1 MGGEARYL
9 LGPGAKFIDDE
20 IVLLGVEME
29 SKKDKYQKIEKKY
42 YQDDSGTS
50 DDNGRTE
57 MKEAILNDKDTWG
70 KLFLVARGNFS
81 DSRSDAALDE
91 GDVYP
96 AAVNGGEADMQ
107 CEWTNRA
114 PSGGGYEHEAINYN
128 NGGYRG
134 CASSCINWKT
144 RISHSNTAGS
154 DKSLGYTALTVTLG
168 SSSEATGSCRCYHN
182 ITSLTSAVSGRKTCV
197 FKTTKGC
204 YYTIKHGSTYYHIYG
219 TENKRNLWA
228 ESIAAPT
235 KAIWFDKKNWCIG
248 PITRK
253 GKKCEADEGFFTGK
267 IPPTEGSEGAA
278 EEEKPHC
285 PTDGRLRWY
294 RPVTSGSTTEL
305 QETSDRVSTIHS
317 SLT

>member
-96 AAVNGGEADMQ
+96 AAVNGGEADM
-107 CEWTNRA
+107 
-114 PSGGGYEHEAINYN
+114 
-128 NGGYRG
+128 
-134 CASSCINWKT
+134 
-144 RISHSNTAGS
+144 
-154 DKSLGYTALTVTLG
+154 
-168 SSSEATGSCRCYHN
+168 
-182 ITSLTSAVSGRKTCV
+182 
-197 FKTTKGC
+197 
-204 YYTIKHGSTYYHIYG
+204 
-219 TENKRNLWA
+219 
-228 ESIAAPT
+228 
-235 KAIWFDKKNWCIG
+235 
-248 PITRK
+248 
-253 GKKCEADEGFFTGK
+253 
-267 IPPTEGSEGAA
+267 
-278 EEEKPHC
+278 
-285 PTDGRLRWY
+285 
-294 RPVTSGSTTEL
+294 
-305 QETSDRVSTIHS
+305 
-317 SLT
+317 